1 MSKVSP
7 PVLTGVFPR
16 KRLFRVLDH
25 MRKQPIIW
33 VSGPAGSGK
42 TTLIANYLD
51 ARKIPCLWYQID
63 EGDADPATF
72 FYYLGKAAK
81 KAAPR
86 IQKPLP
92 LLTPEYLQGIPTFT
106 QRYFENLY
114 SRFRIPSILVFDN
127 YQEAPTE
134 SPFHEVIS
142 NALLS
147 IPKGINVMFISRSDP
162 PPVLIRLRANNLM
175 NVLGWDELRLT
186 LDESGSILRLR
197 SKRKLSKETI
207 RHLHDT
213 TDGWAAGLILMLESV
228 KGGTQP
234 QVVGKLTP
242 EEIFDYF
249 GNELFNKTDE
259 ETREFF
265 LKTAFLPKMTVKMA
279 EDLTGLPHANRI
291 LSTLS
296 RNNYFTE
303 KRFITEPIYQYHPL
317 FREFLLSRAKKT
329 FSQDTLSVLLRRA
342 AILLEMNGQTEA
354 AVSLLRNDG
363 DWNEMVRLIMK
374 HAPSMVEQGR
384 NRPLKEWL
392 SSLPKDMMENDPW
405 LLYWMGICCL
415 PFDPS
420 RSRHYFEKAFE
431 RFKTQG
437 KVTGIILACWG
448 IVHSIV
454 YGMADFK
461 PLDRW
466 IPVLE
471 ELGHRLKEFP
481 SEEIELR
488 FTSAMFSS
496 LVYRQP
502 QHPEIETWA
511 ERALSLAQGPSNLN
525 LKLQT
530 ISTVAIYR
538 VNIGDFAKALSVIT
552 SLKKLSQSRD
562 ATPLIRIRLGF
573 IEAAYYRYV
582 GLHEKCLK
590 AVTDGLELSRTTGIH
605 MFDIAL
611 LYHGISSA
619 LSVRDSAKAARLLE
633 EMTSSLGSFRPWD
646 GCMYHSAKTQEAL
659 IQGDLGQA
667 SLHIEQALKLRM
679 EAGFTFLTG
688 WCHIQNAHVM
698 HELGR
703 HREAT
708 EHLAHAF
715 DFARNIRGKNNEY
728 AALLA
733 EALFAFD
740 QGKEEAGLL
749 SLRKA
754 FVLGRER
761 GYWGTW
767 GPQPSGM
774 AKLCSKA
781 LEAGIEVDYG
791 QELIRRLNV
800 IPDQPPIH
808 LESWPWPLKIFTL
821 GRFELMKNGKPI
833 QFSRKVQQKPLS
845 MLKALIAF
853 GGREVREERIADV
866 LWPEVDGDAA
876 HMSFITTLHR
886 LRQLLG
892 YEKAIQYREGRVNLD
907 DRYCW
912 LDIWAFEHLLGQV
925 DAQWKEELPDRA
937 IQLTRKAIEMYRGSF
952 MAGEPDKPWAIS
964 MRERLKSKF
973 IRTVNQLAR
982 SWGAIGQWENAVE
995 CYQKAL
1001 EVNDLIEELYQNL
1014 MICHQ
1019 HLGRK
1024 AEAIAVYN
1032 RCCKTLFAA
1041 LGIEPSA
1048 KSEAIYRSLLS
1059 EN

>member
-1 MSKVSP
+1 
-7 PVLTGVFPR
+7 
-16 KRLFRVLDH
+16 

-42 TTLIANYLD
+42 TTLVANYLD
-51 ARKIPCLWYQID
+51 ARKISCLWYQID
-63 EGDADPATF
+63 EGDVDPATF

-175 NVLGWDELRLT
+175 NVLGWGELRLT

-228 KGGTQP
+228 KRGTQP
-234 QVVGKLTP
+234 KVVGKLTP

-317 FREFLLSRAKKT
+317 FRDFLLSRAKEI

-354 AVSLLRNDG
+354 AVSLLRNIG
-363 DWNEMVRLIMK
+363 DWNEMARLIMK
-374 HAPSMVEQGR
+374 HAPSMVEQGQ
-384 NRPLKEWL
+384 NRPLEDWL
-392 SSLPKDMMENDPW
+392 SNLPKDMMENDPW
-405 LLYWMGICCL
+405 LLYWMGICRL
-415 PFDPS
+415 PFDPAQ
-420 RSRHYFEKAFE
+420 SRHYFENAFE

-437 KVTGIILACWG
+437 EVTGIILACWG
-448 IVHSIV
+448 IVYSIIF
-454 YGMADFK
+454 GMADYK

-471 ELGHRLKEFP
+471 EFGNSFKEFP
-481 SEEIELR
+481 SEEIELQ
-488 FTSAMFSS
+488 FTSAMFSA

-511 ERALSLAQGPSNLN
+511 ERAISLAEGSSNLN

-530 ISTVAIYR
+530 IATVALYR
-538 VNIGDFAKALSVIT
+538 VQTGDFGKTLLVIN
-552 SLKKLSQSRD
+552 SLRKLSQSRD
-562 ATPLIRIRLGF
+562 ATPLIRIRLGV
-573 IEAAYYRYV
+573 IEATYYRFM
-582 GLHEKCLK
+582 GLYEKCLK

-605 MFDIAL
+605 TFEITL
-611 LYHGISSA
+611 LYHGICSA
-619 LSVRDSAKAARLLE
+619 VSASDHTTAARLLE
-633 EMTSSLGSFRPWD
+633 EMSPSLRSFRPWD
-646 GCMYHSAKTQEAL
+646 LCTYHSAKSQEAL
-659 IQGDLGQA
+659 LRGDPEEA
-667 SLHIEQALKLRM
+667 ALHMEQALKLRM
-679 EAGFTFLTG
+679 EAGFTILTG

-703 HREAT
+703 HREAI

-740 QGKEEAGLL
+740 QGKEEGGLF

-754 FVLGRER
+754 FALGRER
-761 GYWGTW
+761 GYFGTW
-767 GPQPSGM
+767 GPKPSGM
-774 AKLCSKA
+774 AKLCTKA
-781 LEAGIEVDYG
+781 LEAGVEVEYV

-800 IPDQPPIH
+800 IPDQPPLH
-808 LESWPWPLKIFTL
+808 LENWPWRFRIYTL
-821 GRFELMKNGKPI
+821 GQFRLEKDGNPI

-845 MLKALIAF
+845 MLKALIAL
-853 GGREVREERIADV
+853 GGKEVQEGKIADA
-866 LWPEVDGDAA
+866 LWPESDGDDA
-876 HMSFITTLHR
+876 HHSFVTNLHR
-886 LRQLLG
+886 LRQLIGHDKAIQLREGKLTLEDRHCWVDVWAFERLLRQAENEEKKGSAENVIQFIQKGLEVYRGPFLAGEIEQPWMISLREHSRGQFLRGVTWLG
-892 YEKAIQYREGRVNLD
+892 HYWEKTEQWEKAI
-907 DRYCW
+907 
-912 LDIWAFEHLLGQV
+912 
-925 DAQWKEELPDRA
+925 
-937 IQLTRKAIEMYRGSF
+937 
-952 MAGEPDKPWAIS
+952 
-964 MRERLKSKF
+964 
-973 IRTVNQLAR
+973 
-982 SWGAIGQWENAVE
+982 E
-995 CYQKAL
+995 CYQRGL
-1001 EVNDLIEELYQNL
+1001 EVDDLAEEFYQGL
-1014 MICHQ
+1014 MNCYQ
-1019 HLGRK
+1019 HLGQK
-1024 AEAIAVYN
+1024 AKALSVYN
-1032 RCCKTLFAA
+1032 RCKRILSSTLE
-1041 LGIEPSA
+1041 IEPSP
-1048 KSEAIYRSLLS
+1048 KTKTIYKSLLA
-1059 EN
+1059 